1 MSAVL
6 LAGSVLAAGGEA
18 KKSGP
23 LGLVVIL
30 VLCVACYFLFKSMS
44 KHLRTVREDFP
55 DQLPPEPGRSTDL
68 PGGGPAAGRDG
79 EPGPAAGDGG
89 PRDDGPGDRPGD
101 GGSGDRPGDGGTAG
115 DVAATRRN
123 GEHPRA

>member
-1 MSAVL
+1 MSL
-6 LAGSVLAAGGEA
+6 LTTETALAVLAAGGEA

-55 DQLPPEPGRSTDL
+55 KDLPPEPAQSTDL
-68 PGGGPAAGRDG
+68 PAQERPVTRQEPPADAL
-79 EPGPAAGDGG
+79 
-89 PRDDGPGDRPGD
+89 
-101 GGSGDRPGDGGTAG
+101 
-115 DVAATRRN
+115 
-123 GEHPRA
+123 